1 MSWFENLKALKTQS
15 GKRSAEIAQGTG
27 LPERTVIRIFNGE
40 TDNPSISTLIPIV
53 HYLGGSLDE
62 IFADTKAV
70 VGNKTLA
77 TLQARVDELVREC
90 DAVIAE
96 RDLLLA
102 ENEILKKKVDALS
115 AETELLKTQLLHKE
129 ELLAVHSFYMAKMKQ

>member
-1 MSWFENLKALKTQS
+1 MWLDNLKEIK
-15 GKRSAEIAQGTG
+15 AEKKMSTKQIADRAG
-27 LPERTVIRIFNGE
+27 LPEKTVTRVLSGRTSSPYLDTLDRIAMA
-40 TDNPSISTLIPIV
+40 
-53 HYLGGSLDE
+53 LGVTIGDIL
-62 IFADTKAV
+62 AGTKAV
-70 VGNKTLA
+70 ISDSTVPD
-77 TLQARVDELVREC
+77 LQITIDEITRER